1 MAEGVE
7 RMHHFAKNKQ
17 GLKTL
22 ELQRPNLSHSP
33 WPESMNFI
41 IAFFIVCLCVLLCL
55 SCGANW
61 LLIIFQMHILIIIE
75 KMLCLLTV

>member
-22 ELQRPNLSHSP
+22 ELQSPNLSHFPGPKSIH
-33 WPESMNFI
+33 FI
-41 IAFFIVCLCVLLCL
+41 SLFFFSFSLLCAAVSQQQSEL
-55 SCGANW
+55 AFNH
-61 LLIIFQMHILIIIE
+61 FPDAHFNHN
-75 KMLCLLTV
+75 